1 MDHTYVEYWAL
12 GVSILGL
19 LYMGVHGMLFDHY
32 VRQQISLIPRLRYSK
47 RHRCFYTQWVCEA
60 CGVVMRQRLETGLID
75 TEVLEVLLDDSRIH
89 NLCKEC
95 KKHNT

>member
-12 GVSILGL
+12 GVSMLGL

-47 RHRCFYTQWVCEA
+47 RHRCFYTQWVCEV